1 MSEERLQ
8 ELYHRALELDE
19 AGRRRLLVDLTLEAP
34 ELAAELA
41 RLLLVPAAA
50 PSPIDGSPWRAA
62 APDADEEAAA
72 SAPAR
77 VGRFRILRELGR
89 GGMGRVYLAEEETEH
104 FRRTVALKLIHRPGP
119 EGEAVR
125 RFRDEVR
132 ILASLEHPGI
142 ARFYD
147 GGISPE
153 GVWYLAL
160 EYVDGPDLLEH
171 ARDGELSLRARLEL
185 FAAVLDAVAYAHG
198 RGVVHRDLKPSNVMV
213 GRDGRPRLLDFGIS
227 KLVEPGPGGA
237 APTLTDWRPLTPA
250 YASPEQFRGER
261 VSPASDVYSLGVVLY
276 ELVAGARPFAGA
288 RDSRGALERAVL
300 ERDPE
305 PPSVAA
311 RHLHRTLDPAAPRSD
326 AASGIDRALDRICLK
341 ALRREADRRYPAAA
355 DFLDDLRRYLAGE
368 PVAAKTDDWKEE
380 LRVRLRRHRGGLAA
394 AAGIALLA
402 AAMVAGVATFR
413 PGGADGAPPAVA
425 SAAPRSF
432 PFDPTDPPPAEES
445 ERRLAEAPEDLV
457 AGSALVFR
465 LARDGRL
472 DEARIAIGR
481 MRQVPGNELEPLA
494 DYAEGRI
501 ASVEGEDQRALV
513 FYTRARDRALVAGRA
528 ELLGALRTSRAATL
542 SKLGQREAAL
552 AELEAARVDSQ
563 GIGDQR
569 TLYRTLN
576 GLALEHLNRGE
587 MDQGVADL
595 EDALAAAEVAGIE
608 PIVTLENLA
617 VVRAVQGRPDL
628 GEPLARRLIE
638 HYQRAGRV
646 SDEGEVSRNLALMLR
661 DLGRPDEA
669 AALLDRALGL
679 LRQSKYGNDVADAL
693 HAKAVA
699 ALEEGRLDEAAPL
712 VAELEATAEWSLK
725 WLPLGYARSLRGRQA
740 VLAGDLAA
748 ARREFAEARRLV
760 LAGGERDRAAMLDL
774 VWAEA
779 EAAAGDAPAALR
791 VVAEALGALDDPA
804 GTEAGYFA
812 ETLRA
817 RIDAGAGRVTAARDR
832 LLALGPGAAESPS
845 LSRRLAF
852 LRARAALAA
861 AEGRSADA
869 RADLETAVGVAR
881 GGRRKLT
888 ELELRIELAAVAA
901 DPAAARALAAA
912 AGREA
917 KALGYVALAER
928 ARGRS
933 GSAVG

>member
-1 MSEERLQ
+1 MNGERLQ
-8 ELYHRALELDE
+8 ELFHEAAELDA
-19 AGRRRLLVDLTLEAP
+19 AGRRRLLADVARESP
-34 ELAAELA
+34 GLAAELE
-41 RLLLVPAAA
+41 RLLAHPESE
-50 PSPIDGSPWRAA
+50 PSPIDGSAWRASGTGREG
-62 APDADEEAAA
+62 PSEL
-72 SAPAR
+72 PVR

-89 GGMGRVYLAEEETEH
+89 GGMGRVFLAEEESDH
-104 FRRTVALKLIHRPGP
+104 FRRTVALKLIHDPGP
-119 EGEAVR
+119 GTEAIR

-147 GGISPE
+147 GGLSPE
-153 GVWYLAL
+153 GTWYLAL
-160 EYVDGPDLLEH
+160 EYVDGTDLLEH
-171 ARDGELSLRARLEL
+171 ARDGGLSLRARVEL
-185 FAAVLDAVAYAHG
+185 FAAVLEAVAYAHG
-198 RGVVHRDLKPSNVMV
+198 RGVVHRDLKPSNLMV

-227 KLVEPGPGGA
+227 KLVAAGPEGG

-261 VSPASDVYSLGVVLY
+261 VAAASDVYSLGVVLY

-311 RHLHRTLDPAAPRSD
+311 RHLHSTHDPAAPRSGG
-326 AASGIDRALDRICLK
+326 ASGIDRALDRICLK
-341 ALRREADRRYPAAA
+341 ALRRAPERRYPDAGA
-355 DFLDDLRRYLAGE
+355 FLDDVRRYLAGE
-368 PVAAKTDDWKEE
+368 PVAAKTGDWRGE
-380 LRVRLRRHRGGLAA
+380 LGSRLRRHRGALA
-394 AAGIALLA
+394 AAGIGLLA
-402 AAMVAGVATFR
+402 AALVAGVAALRRGET
-413 PGGADGAPPAVA
+413 GGAPAPTA
-425 SAAPRSF
+425 SETPRF

-465 LARDGRL
+465 LARDRRI
-472 DEARIAIGR
+472 DEARIAVGR
-481 MRQVPGNELEPLA
+481 MRQVPGHELEPLV

-513 FYTRARDRALVAGRA
+513 FYTRARDRALAAGRV

-542 SKLGQREAAL
+542 SKLGQREASL
-552 AELEAARVDSQ
+552 AELEAARADSQ
-563 GIGDQR
+563 RIGDQR

-587 MDQGVADL
+587 MDRGVADL
-595 EDALAAAEVAGIE
+595 EDALAAAEIAGIE
-608 PIVTLENLA
+608 PVVTLENLA

-638 HYQRAGRV
+638 HYQQAGRV

-669 AALLDRALGL
+669 AALLERALGL

-693 HAKAVA
+693 HAMAVA
-699 ALEEGRLDEAAPL
+699 ALEEGRLAEAAPL
-712 VAELEATAEWSLK
+712 VAELEATAKWSLK
-725 WLPLGYARSLRGRQA
+725 WLPLGYAHSLRGRQA

-760 LAGGERDRAAMLDL
+760 LAGGERDRAALLDL

-791 VVAEALGALDDPA
+791 IAAGALGELDDPA

-817 RIDAGAGRVTAARDR
+817 RIDAGAGRAAAARDR
-832 LLALGPGAAESPS
+832 LQALGPAAADSPS
-845 LSRRLAF
+845 SSRRLAF

-861 AEGRSADA
+861 AERRAGDA
-869 RADLETAVGVAR
+869 RADLEAALEVAR
-881 GGRRKLT
+881 SGRRKLT
-888 ELELRIELAAVAA
+888 ELELRLELAGVAA
-901 DPAAARALAAA
+901 DPAASRALAAA

-917 KALGYVALAER
+917 AALGYAALAAR

-933 GSAVG
+933 GAAG

>member
-1 MSEERLQ
+1 MSEDRLQ
-8 ELYHRALELDE
+8 ALYLEALELDA

-41 RLLLVPAAA
+41 RLLLVPASV

-62 APDADEEAAA
+62 AADAEEEAAE
-72 SAPAR
+72 SAPGR

-89 GGMGRVYLAEEETEH
+89 GGMGRVYLAEEEAEH

-153 GVWYLAL
+153 GIWYLAL

-171 ARDGELSLRARLEL
+171 ARDGELPLRARLEL

-227 KLVEPGPGGA
+227 KLVEPGPDGA

-305 PPSVAA
+305 PPSAAA

-341 ALRREADRRYPAAA
+341 ALRREAERRYA
-355 DFLDDLRRYLAGE
+355 DAGAFLDDLRRYLAGE
-368 PVAAKTDDWKEE
+368 PVAAKTGDWRGE
-380 LRVRLRRHRGGLAA
+380 LRDRLRRHRRGLAA
-394 AAGIALLA
+394 AAGIVLLA
-402 AAMVAGVATFR
+402 AAIVAGVAALR
-413 PGGADGAPPAVA
+413 RGESGGAPAAVA
-425 SAAPRSF
+425 VEAARF
-432 PFDPTDPPPAEES
+432 PFDPTNPPPAEES

-465 LARDGRL
+465 LARDGRM

-481 MRQVPGNELEPLA
+481 MRQVPGNELEPLV

-513 FYTRARDRALVAGRA
+513 FYTRARDRALAAGRV

-542 SKLGQREAAL
+542 SKLGQREASL
-552 AELEAARVDSQ
+552 AELEAARADSQ
-563 GIGDQR
+563 RIGDQR

-587 MDQGVADL
+587 MDQGVTDL
-595 EDALAAAEVAGIE
+595 EDALAAAEIAGIE

-638 HYQRAGRV
+638 HYQRAGRA

-661 DLGRPDEA
+661 DLGRSDEA
-669 AALLDRALGL
+669 AALLERALTL
-679 LRQSKYGNDVADAL
+679 LRQSKHGNDVADAL
-693 HAKAVA
+693 HAKAVV
-699 ALEEGRLDEAAPL
+699 ALEEGRLEDVAPL
-712 VAELEATAEWSLK
+712 VAELEATAKWSLK
-725 WLPLGYARSLRGRQA
+725 WLPLGYAHSLRGRQA
-740 VLAGDLAA
+740 ALAGDFAA
-748 ARREFAEARRLV
+748 VRREFAEARRLV
-760 LAGGERDRAAMLDL
+760 LAGGERDRAALLDL
-774 VWAEA
+774 AWAEA

-791 VVAEALGALDDPA
+791 VVAEALGELDDPA

-817 RIDAGAGRVTAARDR
+817 RIDAGAGRITAARDR
-832 LLALGPGAAESPS
+832 LRALGPEAAESPS

-852 LRARAALAA
+852 LRARAALAV
-861 AEGRSADA
+861 AEGRAADA
-869 RADLETAVGVAR
+869 RADLETAVDVAR
-881 GGRRKLT
+881 SGRRKLT
-888 ELELRIELAAVAA
+888 ELELRIELAAATA
-901 DPAAARALAAA
+901 DPAAGRALAAA

-917 KALGYVALAER
+917 QALGYVALAER
-928 ARGRS
+928 ARGRAAAA
-933 GSAVG
+933 G